1 MRIKSTTSNQN
12 TMSLTTIKY
21 TIKVDGNIEEKVLGV
36 DGHACQKI
44 TYPIENDIGDVVSRN
59 YLKSFFITDSS
70 PIEANIQ
77 RLEDEDWRGCCNT
90 WGCAL

>member
-1 MRIKSTTSNQN
+1 
-12 TMSLTTIKY
+12 MSLTTIKY
-21 TIKVDGNIEEKVLGV
+21 IIKADGNIEEEVQGV
-36 DGHACQKI
+36 YGHACKRV
-44 TYPIENDIGDVVSRN
+44 TFSIENDVGDVVSRD
-59 YLKSFFITDSS
+59 YLPSFFITDSS

>member
-1 MRIKSTTSNQN
+1 
-12 TMSLTTIKY
+12 MSLTTIKY
-21 TIKVDGNIEEKVLGV
+21 TIKPDGNLEEEVQGV
-36 DGHACQKI
+36 DGHACQQI
-44 TYPIENDIGDVVSRN
+44 TNPIENEVGDVVSRD
-59 YLKSFFITDSS
+59 YLPSFFITDSS

>member
-1 MRIKSTTSNQN
+1 
-12 TMSLTTIKY
+12 MSLTTIKY
-21 TIKVDGNIEEKVLGV
+21 TIKADGSIEEEVQGV
-36 DGHACQKI
+36 YGHECKRV
-44 TYPIENDIGDVVSRN
+44 TFSIENDIGDVVSRD
-59 YLKSFFITDSS
+59 YLPSFFITDSS